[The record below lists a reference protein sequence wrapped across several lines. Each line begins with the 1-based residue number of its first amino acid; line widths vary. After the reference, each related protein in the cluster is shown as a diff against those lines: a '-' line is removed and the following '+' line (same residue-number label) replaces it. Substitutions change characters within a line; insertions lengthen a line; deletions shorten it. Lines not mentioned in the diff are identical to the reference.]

1 MNPTLQYQEDQDS
14 VVTSSVED
22 PDPHDWIHIILGSWI
37 LIRIKVECWI
47 RIWIRI
53 KVKIRI
59 RIRIRVKV
67 KRWKS
72 CKG

>member
-22 PDPHDWIHIILGSWI
+22 PDPHDWIHIIFRSWRR
-37 LIRIKVECWI
+37 IRIKVESWI
-47 RIWIRI
+47 RIRI

-59 RIRIRVKV
+59 RIRICVKV
-67 KRWKS
+67 KRRKP
-72 CKG
+72 